1 MSANNKG
8 AHSRVMKIIVL
19 EDEPQMLDR
28 IVGILKGWTATSRVI
43 GCATNA
49 EFSKI
54 IEQEKDIDVLLA
66 DLKLPD
72 GDGCDSIR
80 LISRKIPQSVSI
92 VISSM
97 SDGPSV
103 CAAIYSGAVGY
114 MHKDDSSLSIIR
126 LIEDACAGLSPM
138 SPSIA
143 KTLFSQIQRGELKSQ
158 EMTISQS
165 AASKLLT
172 PRQIEVLETIAKGF
186 SYEETAQVLGISKNT
201 IPTHVRNIYRK
212 LQSNN
217 KSEAIYEARQL
228 GIIE

>member
-1 MSANNKG
+1 MGDGIVLEADG
-8 AHSRVMKIIVL
+8 GPMKIVVL
-19 EDEPQMLDR
+19 EDEPHMLDR
-28 IVGILKGWTATSRVI
+28 IVGILNDWESTSRVI

-49 EFSKI
+49 EFSAI

-80 LISRKIPQSVSI
+80 LISRKIPLSVSI

-103 CAAIYSGAVGY
+103 CSAIYSGAVGY
-114 MHKDDSSLSIIR
+114 LHKDDSSLGIVKVIK
-126 LIEDACAGLSPM
+126 DACAGLSPM

-143 KTLFSQIQRGELKSQ
+143 KTLFSEIQRGELKSQ
-158 EMTISQS
+158 SKDSST
-165 AASKLLT
+165 ASTLLT

-186 SYEETAQVLGISKNT
+186 SYEETAQVLGLSKNT

-228 GIIE
+228 GIIK

>member
-1 MSANNKG
+1 
-8 AHSRVMKIIVL
+8 MKIVVL
-19 EDEPQMLDR
+19 EDEPQMRER
-28 IVGILKGWTATSRVI
+28 IVSILTDWDSTSCVI

-49 EFSKI
+49 ELTALLEHDRK
-54 IEQEKDIDVLLA
+54 IDVFLA

-80 LISRKIPQSVSI
+80 LVSRKIPQSVSI
-92 VISSM
+92 AISSM

-103 CAAIYSGAVGY
+103 CSAIYAGAVGY
-114 MHKDDSSLSIIR
+114 LHKDDSSLSIIKV
-126 LIEDACAGLSPM
+126 IQDACAGMSPM

-143 KTLFSQIQRGELKSQ
+143 KTLFSQIQRGELKPQ
-158 EMTISQS
+158 VISVEQS
-165 AASKLLT
+165 AASTLLT
-172 PRQIEVLETIAKGF
+172 PRQTQVLETIAKGF
-186 SYEETAQVLGISKNT
+186 SYEETAQVLGLSKNT